1 MSLRITAATDVGCRH
16 DVNED
21 FYRAGRLS
29 DGSCWVVLCDGMGG
43 VDGGGRASELAACML
58 QNMLVQKLP
67 ELSDTAEIKSFLL
80 DAADRANTEVYEQ
93 AKNDKTVRTMG
104 TTLVM
109 AVIRNNLAQ
118 IVHSGDSRAYAVTKN
133 SIKRL
138 TRDHSIVQELLDS
151 GRITDEQAQN
161 HPNKNIIT
169 SAIGVDVST
178 KIDYDEFKLAR
189 GDFFMVCTDG
199 LSNMIT
205 DDRMAEMIRTADF
218 YDTAQTLVRSAV
230 DAGGYDN
237 ITAVVIEV

>member
-1 MSLRITAATDVGCRH
+1 MSLRITAATDAGCRH

-21 FYRAGRLS
+21 FYRAGRLA
-29 DGSCWVVLCDGMGG
+29 DGTCWVVLCDGMGG
-43 VDGGGRASELAACML
+43 VDGGGQASELAACTL
-58 QNMLVQKLP
+58 QQRLLQKLP
-67 ELSDTAEIKSFLL
+67 ELTDAEQIKSFLL
-80 DAADRANTEVYEQ
+80 DAAREVNTVVYQ
-93 AKNDKTVRTMG
+93 QSKNNAIVRTMG

-118 IVHSGDSRAYAVTKN
+118 IVHSGDSRAYAITKT

-151 GRITDEQAQN
+151 GKITDEQAQN

-199 LSNMIT
+199 LSNMLT
-205 DDRMAEMIRTADF
+205 DSRMEEIIRTGEF
-218 YDTAQTLVRSAV
+218 YETAETLVRCAV

-237 ITAVVIEV
+237 VTAVVFEI